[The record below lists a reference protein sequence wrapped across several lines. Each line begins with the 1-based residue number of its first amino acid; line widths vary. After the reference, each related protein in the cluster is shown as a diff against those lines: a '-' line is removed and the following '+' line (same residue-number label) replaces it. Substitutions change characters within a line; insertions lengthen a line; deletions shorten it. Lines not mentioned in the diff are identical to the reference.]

1 VESLRDGHDRP
12 CGDATHAWQGPVGE
26 ALTFSWARP
35 ETIGGLRLIFDSD
48 LGRPKRMPCS
58 YPRQANGVSVPEQM
72 IRNYRVEA
80 QDGDGRWQVV
90 ARETDNSQ
98 RLVRLPL
105 GLTAKAIRLV
115 PETTWGAKEARIFS
129 VDVLREKPQRV
140 GAVPDG
146 EPWPAV
152 VARTPAED
160 LRPPAK
166 PAEPRGRHSA

>member
-1 VESLRDGHDRP
+1 
-12 CGDATHAWQGPVGE
+12 
-26 ALTFSWARP
+26 
-35 ETIGGLRLIFDSD
+35 
-48 LGRPKRMPCS
+48 
-58 YPRQANGVSVPEQM
+58 
-72 IRNYRVEA
+72 
-80 QDGDGRWQVV
+80 VV